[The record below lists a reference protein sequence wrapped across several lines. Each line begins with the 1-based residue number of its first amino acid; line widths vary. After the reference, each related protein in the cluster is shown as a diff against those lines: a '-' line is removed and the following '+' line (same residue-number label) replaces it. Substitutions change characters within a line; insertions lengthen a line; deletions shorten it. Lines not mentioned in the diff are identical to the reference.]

1 MNWVII
7 KNTTTGE
14 RRAQPEDQDLPLGY
28 IVEASTANP
37 DVLNPDTQVP
47 NAVTMRQARLALLHA
62 GKLHLI
68 PLVIDSLSSPT
79 KEAAI
84 IEWEYSSEVQRHNGF
99 VSQIGPALGMSS
111 ADIDALFILAKG
123 L

>member
-47 NAVTMRQARLALLHA
+47 NAVTMRQARLALLQA